1 MSVEAHLKRISQ
13 FSIPRSGTSEH
24 YIAARNYVVHC
35 CFCYSYT
42 TALKFLISWSRPST
56 TKLKEVNHKMHEHI
70 QKHKL
75 STKDS
80 QNLEQL
86 LDIYNVVSHTENATR
101 NVQFPNIHIFDLSL
115 KLECGKRELP
125 SIKR

>member
-1 MSVEAHLKRISQ
+1 
-13 FSIPRSGTSEH
+13 
-24 YIAARNYVVHC
+24 
-35 CFCYSYT
+35 
-42 TALKFLISWSRPST
+42 
-56 TKLKEVNHKMHEHI
+56 MHEHI